1 MFGLSPRFIKR
12 IGDEQST
19 NIWTVNWLPHN
30 TNLSPIASL
39 KQQPSHK
46 VSELI
51 DGTSSSWRPDLIRE
65 TFLPMDVSIIIKYS
79 IAYKNTN

>member
-1 MFGLSPRFIKR
+1 MVGKHSGEKERKLGFLES
-12 IGDEQST
+12 DD
-19 NIWTVNWLPHN
+19 VNWLPHN